1 MTNNTIPITVL
12 MSVYNGEN
20 HLEEAIES
28 ILNQTFRNF
37 EFIIIDDGSED
48 KSLTIINN
56 YYDKRISLLI
66 NNKNIGLSA
75 SLNNGIKLSKGKYIA
90 RMDADDISLPERL
103 EKQYNFME
111 RNPDIGILGGGYH
124 IINELGERMGTYIYP
139 DNPIAIHW
147 KLLAGP
153 VFPHP
158 TVMMRKKVLVENNLS
173 YNKEYFV
180 TQDYD
185 LWCKMIQFTR
195 GSNFPEVLIHYRHH
209 EESKS
214 KKELEKQ
221 EHFKVKISAK
231 LLENIFQ
238 IPHVTNEEM
247 IIIGKIINLEIN
259 ALKKTDLEKVNE
271 SFFVI
276 LEKFRKN
283 ISSSKMLIND
293 WEKEYM
299 LPLIIQLE
307 TILINTSLWK
317 EEDRVLYINY
327 LFKLS
332 FLNKSVWFMHLLSE
346 IKLLVFYPFWL
357 IQLTKYLVSRS

>member
-1 MTNNTIPITVL
+1 
-12 MSVYNGEN
+12 
-20 HLEEAIES
+20 
-28 ILNQTFRNF
+28 
-37 EFIIIDDGSED
+37 
-48 KSLTIINN
+48 
-56 YYDKRISLLI
+56 
-66 NNKNIGLSA
+66 
-75 SLNNGIKLSKGKYIA
+75 
-90 RMDADDISLPERL
+90 
-103 EKQYNFME
+103 
-111 RNPDIGILGGGYH
+111 
-124 IINELGERMGTYIYP
+124 
-139 DNPIAIHW
+139 
-147 KLLAGP
+147 
-153 VFPHP
+153 
-158 TVMMRKKVLVENNLS
+158 
-173 YNKEYFV
+173 
-180 TQDYD
+180 
-185 LWCKMIQFTR
+185 MIQFTR

-357 IQLTKYLVSRS
+357 IHLTKYLVSRS

>member
-28 ILNQTFRNF
+28 ILKQTFTNF

-48 KSLTIINN
+48 TSLKIINN
-56 YYDKRISLLI
+56 YKDKRISLLK
-66 NNKNIGLSA
+66 NKQNIGLSA

-111 RNPDIGILGGGYH
+111 RNTAIGIVGAGYH
-124 IINELGERMGTYIYP
+124 IINELGEHMGTYIYP
-139 DNPIAIHW
+139 DNPVAIQW

-158 TVMMRKKVLVENNLS
+158 TVMMRKKILIENNLS
-173 YNKEYFV
+173 YNEEYFV

-185 LWCKMIQFTR
+185 LWCKMIQFTK

-214 KKELEKQ
+214 KIELEKQ

-231 LLENIFQ
+231 SLENIFQ
-238 IPHVTNEEM
+238 IPHVTIEEM
-247 IIIGKIINLEIN
+247 IIIGKIIDLEIN
-259 ALKKTDLEKVNE
+259 ALKKSDLEKVNKY
-271 SFFVI
+271 FFDI
-276 LEKFRKN
+276 LGKFLKN
-283 ISSSKMLIND
+283 ISSSKILINN
-293 WEKEYM
+293 WKINYM

-307 TILINTSLWK
+307 TLLINTPLSK
-317 EEDRVLYINY
+317 EEDRAIYMNY

-332 FLNKSVWFMHLLSE
+332 FLNRSVWFMHLFSE
-346 IKLLVFYPFWL
+346 IKLFIYYPFWL
-357 IQLTKYLVSRS
+357 IQLTKHLIGR